1 MPRKTT
7 PILGLLEYAN
17 IQLARTDKS
26 ATKELK
32 AGICCMI
39 EHVLMNSGNYEGFC
53 FKDNSDSDTGTLG
66 YFTRSYFYS
75 NNMRKEASKNK
86 E

>member
-17 IQLARTDKS
+17 AQLKRTDPF

-32 AGICCMI
+32 AGVCSMI
-39 EHVLMNSGNYEGFC
+39 EHILMTSGNYEGFC
-53 FKDNSDSDTGTLG
+53 FKDNNDSDIGTLG
-66 YFTRSYFYS
+66 YYTRSYFYS
-75 NNMRKEASKNK
+75 DNMRREASKNK